1 VLRIPGIRPLPWIAM
16 GKCVV
21 AAAISFFVG
30 WALLDTVPWPIG
42 GLVMGL
48 TYLGLVHVMRPD
60 GPGGLRA
67 LAGAPRDDLS
77 TEIAGDAAEP
87 VAEVDLER
95 GSDGRDG

>member
-1 VLRIPGIRPLPWIAM
+1 MLRIPGIRPLPWVAM

-21 AAAISFFVG
+21 AATVAFFVG
-30 WALLDTVPWPIG
+30 WGLLETVPWPIG

-67 LAGAPRDDLS
+67 LAGSPRDDLAPAEGGAVA
-77 TEIAGDAAEP
+77 TDA
-87 VAEVDLER
+87 VDADVETGPDRPEL
-95 GSDGRDG
+95 